1 MKKILI
7 LLLGVGLIN
16 CMEQF
21 SAGDRQQV
29 RKQVAQYILSKQNH
43 ESIKEEV
50 VNASPVLRRLN
61 AQGVIKDFET
71 NSACVDDNETHIRYR
86 VYLGT
91 KKVEETKLPKN

>member
-7 LLLGVGLIN
+7 LLLGVGSIN

-43 ESIKEEV
+43 ASIKEEV

-61 AQGVIKDFET
+61 TQGVIKDFET
-71 NSACVDDNETHIRYR
+71 NSACVEDAETQMRYR
-86 VYLGT
+86 VHLTT
-91 KKVEETKLPKN
+91 KKVEETKLSKN